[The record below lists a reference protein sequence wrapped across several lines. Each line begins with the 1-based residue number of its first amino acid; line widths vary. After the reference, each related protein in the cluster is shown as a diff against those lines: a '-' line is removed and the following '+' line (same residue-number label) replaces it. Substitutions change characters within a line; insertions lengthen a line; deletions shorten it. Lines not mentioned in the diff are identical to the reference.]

1 MRILTVLQARMS
13 SSRLP
18 GKVLRPILGRP
29 MVELQIERLR
39 RARLLGDLVVAT
51 STDPSDDAVA
61 RVAERLGCLVHR
73 GPLQDVLARYVGAVE
88 SHGPCDHV
96 VRVTADCP
104 LADWSVIDA
113 CIELHL
119 NSGAD
124 YTSNTV
130 ERTYPKG
137 LDVEIVKAPL
147 LARAARESADPY
159 DHEHVTPYFYRNPQ
173 LFDVRQ
179 LVQSTDDNELRWTV
193 DYPED
198 FEFVSRVYEALYLSK
213 PAFDSADIYKL
224 GWALRRDAA
233 DPGPLPNL
241 DRDQQI

>member
-29 MVELQIERLR
+29 MMELQIERLR
-39 RARLLGDLVVAT
+39 RARLVGGLVVAT
-51 STDPSDDAVA
+51 STDPLDDMVA
-61 RVAERLGCLVHR
+61 DEAARLGCLTHR

-88 SHGPCDHV
+88 AHGPCDHV

-104 LADWSVIDA
+104 LTDWSVVDA

-130 ERTYPKG
+130 ERSYPKG

-147 LARAARESADPY
+147 LARAARESSDPY
-159 DHEHVTPYFYRNPQ
+159 DHEHVTPYFYRNRH
-173 LFDVRQ
+173 LFSVRQ
-179 LVQSTDDNELRWTV
+179 LVQTPDDNELRWTV

-198 FEFVSRVYEALYLSK
+198 FEFVSRVYEALYPQK
-213 PAFDSADIYKL
+213 ADFDSADIYGL
-224 GWALRRDAA
+224 GWTMRRDAA
-233 DPGPLPNL
+233 DPGPPPHVGQSL
-241 DRDQQI
+241 

>member
-29 MVELQIERLR
+29 MMELQIERLR

-51 STDPSDDAVA
+51 STDPSDDVVA
-61 RVAERLGCLVHR
+61 HEGARLGCLTHR

-88 SHGPCDHV
+88 AHGPCDHV

-104 LADWSVIDA
+104 LADWSVVDA
-113 CIELHL
+113 CIEMHL
-119 NSGAD
+119 SSGAD

-159 DHEHVTPYFYRNPQ
+159 DHEHVTPYFYRNRD
-173 LFDVRQ
+173 LFSVRQ
-179 LVQSTDDNELRWTV
+179 LVQTPDDNELRWTV

-198 FEFVSRVYEALYLSK
+198 FEFVSRVYEALYPRK
-213 PAFDSADIYKL
+213 PDFDSTDVYDL
-224 GWALRRDAA
+224 GWTLRRDAA
-233 DPGPLPNL
+233 DPGPPPHVGQSL
-241 DRDQQI
+241 

>member
-18 GKVLRPILGRP
+18 GKVMRPILGRP
-29 MVELQIERLR
+29 MMELQIERLR

-51 STDPSDDAVA
+51 STDASDDVIA
-61 RVAERLGCLVHR
+61 AEAGRLGCLVHR
-73 GPLQDVLARYVGAVE
+73 GPLQDVLVRYVGAVE
-88 SHGPCDHV
+88 AHGPCDHV

-104 LADWSVIDA
+104 LADWSVVDA

-119 NSGAD
+119 SSGAD

-130 ERTYPKG
+130 ERTFPKG

-147 LARAARESADPY
+147 LARAANESADPY
-159 DHEHVTPYFYRNPQ
+159 DHEHVTPYFYRKAQ
-173 LFDVRQ
+173 MFDVRQ
-179 LVQSTDDNELRWTV
+179 LVQSPDDNELRWTV

-198 FEFVSRVYEALYLSK
+198 FEFVSRVYETLYPSK
-213 PAFDSADIYKL
+213 RDFDSADVYGL
-224 GWALRRDAA
+224 GWTLRRDAA
-233 DPGPLPNL
+233 DPGPPAKSS
-241 DRDQQI
+241 